1 MASFRCLG
9 CMNVFDDS
17 LGNVCP
23 HCGYEKGTKAKEMYH
38 LEPGSELKGR
48 YIVGKVLGAGG
59 FGITYIAWDNVL
71 QQVVA
76 IKEYLPSEFAT
87 RVVGSTEV
95 CAYDGEKTY
104 QFEAGLKSFVEE
116 ALRLVKFNSLEGI
129 VHVFDSFVFNNT
141 AYIIM
146 EYINGETLMSKLK
159 KDGPMPYEK
168 VVETVIPVL
177 KSLEHIHQDGI
188 IHRDIAPDNIMITD
202 DGRVKLIDFGAARN
216 ATTVHSKSLSVLI
229 KPGYAPEE
237 QYRSMGEQ
245 GPWTDVYAMAATMY
259 HAITGKLPDEALER
273 KVNDQLKT
281 PTDIG
286 WPIPENLEN
295 AIMNA
300 LNVKA
305 EYRIQSAI
313 EFAQALE
320 GTIQVERVVQV
331 QDTSFIVKW
340 PLKLKIAVAS
350 FVVVALVAVGAILLS
365 STGIMSVKLV
375 NKEMVNIT
383 GFTET
388 EATKELD
395 EIGMKYYIIGRVES
409 DKPNGVILYQEIQ
422 PGSKIATD
430 VAIVNVKIS
439 SGKTQKGIMPSL
451 KGLTQE
457 EAIKTLEEM
466 SEGYNIIYEFKE
478 VETDKFKEGLV
489 AKQSVKAGK
498 EFEDIN
504 KEIVIYIA
512 KNVEETSST
521 TRATTVATETEK
533 TTEKTTKAT
542 TKVELEE
549 EYIEPKTTKA
559 PTTTKAPE
567 TIKEPKRYPPNVS
580 NKSIKSAISALE
592 GAGFSN
598 YDYSGSGDWV
608 NSYYYD
614 PSTGRVTLFLIEQ
627 ENS

>member
-1 MASFRCLG
+1 
-9 CMNVFDDS
+9 
-17 LGNVCP
+17 
-23 HCGYEKGTKAKEMYH
+23 
-38 LEPGSELKGR
+38 
-48 YIVGKVLGAGG
+48 
-59 FGITYIAWDNVL
+59 
-71 QQVVA
+71 
-76 IKEYLPSEFAT
+76 
-87 RVVGSTEV
+87 
-95 CAYDGEKTY
+95 
-104 QFEAGLKSFVEE
+104 
-116 ALRLVKFNSLEGI
+116 
-129 VHVFDSFVFNNT
+129 
-141 AYIIM
+141 
-146 EYINGETLMSKLK
+146 
-159 KDGPMPYEK
+159 
-168 VVETVIPVL
+168 
-177 KSLEHIHQDGI
+177 
-188 IHRDIAPDNIMITD
+188 
-202 DGRVKLIDFGAARN
+202 
-216 ATTVHSKSLSVLI
+216 
-229 KPGYAPEE
+229 
-237 QYRSMGEQ
+237 
-245 GPWTDVYAMAATMY
+245 MY

-521 TRATTVATETEK
+521 TKSESHEEYDEPEISKTPESTEISKSTQASEPTETSKNKVPKK
-533 TTEKTTKAT
+533 T
-542 TKVELEE
+542 
-549 EYIEPKTTKA
+549 
-559 PTTTKAPE
+559 TTTKAPQ
-567 TIKEPKRYPPNVS
+567 TTTKAPQTTTKAKAPTTP
-580 NKSIKSAISALE
+580 
-592 GAGFSN
+592 
-598 YDYSGSGDWV
+598 
-608 NSYYYD
+608 
-614 PSTGRVTLFLIEQ
+614 GRRDEVQ
-627 ENS
+627 NG